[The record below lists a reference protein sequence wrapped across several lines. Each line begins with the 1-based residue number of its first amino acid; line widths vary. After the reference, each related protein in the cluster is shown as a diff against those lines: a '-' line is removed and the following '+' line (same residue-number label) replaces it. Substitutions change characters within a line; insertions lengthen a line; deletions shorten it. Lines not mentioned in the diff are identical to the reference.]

1 MRRKTQ
7 EKPHKFKH
15 GEETFKTEKLGFLV
29 ANELLLKYMPKLF
42 KIFKQFQSDK
52 TKEQLEKE
60 AEAQTMDLDIGA
72 IIAEVGPNTL
82 TVLAEDLFQRTWVAE
97 PDGSWATLDA
107 DCFESHSEMFTVAKE
122 VFTYNYPDFFKGD
135 NDTEEHKVSQNTITA
150 PSKTINPISSSPEEK
165 IVKL

>member
-7 EKPHKFKH
+7 EKLHKFTH
-15 GEETFKTEKLGFLV
+15 GEETFRTEKLGFLV

-72 IIAEVGPNTL
+72 IISEIGPNTL
-82 TVLAEDLFQRTWVAE
+82 TVLSEDLFQRTWVGE
-97 PDGSWATLDA
+97 EDGSWSLIDP
-107 DCFESHSEMFTVAKE
+107 DCFDNHNEMFTVAKE
-122 VFTYNYPDFFKGD
+122 VFSYNYPDFFKGD
-135 NDTEEHKVSQNTITA
+135 KDTEEQQVSPNTTTA
-150 PSKTINPISSSPEEK
+150 PSKPAKTKLKSSDEK
-165 IVKL
+165 IVRV